1 MRFNEFNEGIDPSA
15 KAAIKGMRELSG
27 DQYYGLYK
35 TMKDV
40 AGHDGK
46 KQTAPEGKTDH
57 EVSDKPFAYA
67 YTEEEKNMIKGVDP
81 KAKQITSDKSEEV
94 KEGYYDLNDPDL
106 SMNPIDLSA
115 NPSFKE
121 IVQRYTQLVYQG
133 HASETSPEEDR
144 EYDAIEQYVA
154 QRFGEKGSAH
164 LQKAGEVSY
173 WGRDDGHGSGHIRS
187 SNLGRPN
194 QPGGNF
200 RTTKAGKMHGQDVK
214 MMKNKVADRLG
225 RHPEPALPEAY
236 EPVSRPHGT
245 YRSGIFSPNRGIA
258 RRSLTAVDKV
268 LQKPLV
274 TQQNTNRIN
283 FLLDLVPDRKLKEL
297 YGVLAYEHFPF
308 DDLRDLPWFM
318 KRLNLLIARAEQRL
332 NQEQGVAEGQGDL
345 ATALGKLSGSW
356 SGWHKEEDMSSPDID
371 VYEYDDGEGGYYG
384 RGTIE
389 HNLKSGEVKVE
400 YHDSENEADVVGTFK
415 NMGDAMRA
423 LRGDGGN
430 HGGQAPNFDR
440 LGQRKQHGPDDLR
453 KTDRTGRK
461 GTLAGGPTN
470 SLKQAIQWNK
480 GKHGP
485 VGKLPEGRYDNRDA
499 YQRDYDNSQTGFG
512 RGERDSERH
521 DIDTNNDHRTA
532 HGTWYVRIDGIV
544 DPTPYQGKAAANA
557 AGLELKKQPGNEN
570 KLFMLTTK
578 A

>member
-40 AGHDGK
+40 AGHDGE
-46 KQTAPEGKTDH
+46 KQTSPEGDTDH

-67 YTEEEKNMIKGVDP
+67 YTDEEKNMIKGVDP

-121 IVQRYTQLVYQG
+121 LVQRYTQLVYQG
-133 HASETSPEEDR
+133 HASETSPEEDQ
-144 EYDAIEQYVA
+144 EYDEIEQYVA

-200 RTTKAGKMHGQDVK
+200 RTTKAGKMHGQDAKV
-214 MMKNKVADRLG
+214 MKAKVADRLG
-225 RHPEPALPEAY
+225 RHPAPTLPEGM
-236 EPVSRPHGT
+236 S
-245 YRSGIFSPNRGIA
+245 
-258 RRSLTAVDKV
+258 
-268 LQKPLV
+268 
-274 TQQNTNRIN
+274 
-283 FLLDLVPDRKLKEL
+283 
-297 YGVLAYEHFPF
+297 
-308 DDLRDLPWFM
+308 
-318 KRLNLLIARAEQRL
+318 
-332 NQEQGVAEGQGDL
+332 EGEGDL
-345 ATALGKLSGSW
+345 ATALSKLSGSW

-389 HNLKSGEVKVE
+389 HNLKSGTVKVE
-400 YHDSENEADVVGTFK
+400 YHDSENDADVVGTFK

-423 LRGDGGN
+423 LRGSGGN

-485 VGKLPEGRYDNRDA
+485 VGKLPESMEEGNLYSMALQRYPQLKQIDRETVINALNGAYEDYLMHYGYEGIGPDEESSMIDHAVKGLNKGVSEAGNNYHANRTGFA
-499 YQRDYDNSQTGFG
+499 RPSGQRDD
-512 RGERDSERH
+512 ERH
-521 DIDTNNDHRTA
+521 DLDAPRPTIYGLKIN
-532 HGTWYVRIDGIV
+532 GKIWKKDGNTV
-544 DPTPYQGKAAANA
+544 TFFTKERALAAKNSMLNKRPE
-557 AGLELKKQPGNEN
+557 LEITLVQRPQD
-570 KLFMLTTK
+570 
-578 A
+578 

>member
-46 KQTAPEGKTDH
+46 KKTAPEGKTDH

-133 HASETSPEEDR
+133 HASETSPEEDQ
-144 EYDAIEQYVA
+144 EYDEIEQYVA

-164 LQKAGEVSY
+164 LQKAAEVSY

-200 RTTKAGKMHGQDVK
+200 RTTKAGKMHGQDAK

-225 RHPEPALPEAY
+225 RHPAPA
-236 EPVSRPHGT
+236 
-245 YRSGIFSPNRGIA
+245 
-258 RRSLTAVDKV
+258 
-268 LQKPLV
+268 
-274 TQQNTNRIN
+274 
-283 FLLDLVPDRKLKEL
+283 
-297 YGVLAYEHFPF
+297 
-308 DDLRDLPWFM
+308 
-318 KRLNLLIARAEQRL
+318 
-332 NQEQGVAEGQGDL
+332 
-345 ATALGKLSGSW
+345 
-356 SGWHKEEDMSSPDID
+356 
-371 VYEYDDGEGGYYG
+371 
-384 RGTIE
+384 
-389 HNLKSGEVKVE
+389 
-400 YHDSENEADVVGTFK
+400 
-415 NMGDAMRA
+415 
-423 LRGDGGN
+423 
-430 HGGQAPNFDR
+430 
-440 LGQRKQHGPDDLR
+440 
-453 KTDRTGRK
+453 
-461 GTLAGGPTN
+461 
-470 SLKQAIQWNK
+470 
-480 GKHGP
+480 
-485 VGKLPEGRYDNRDA
+485 LPEGRYDNRDA
-499 YQRDYDNSQTGFG
+499 YQRDYDSSQTGFG

-521 DIDTNNDHRTA
+521 DIDINNEYRDV
-532 HGTWYVRIDGIV
+532 HGTWYIRIDGIV
-544 DPTPYQGKAAANA
+544 DPTPYKGKAAANA

>member
-1 MRFNEFNEGIDPSA
+1 MRFNELTSEGIDPGA
-15 KAAIKGMRELSG
+15 KAAIKGMRELSS

-94 KEGYYDLNDPDL
+94 KEG
-106 SMNPIDLSA
+106 S
-115 NPSFKE
+115 
-121 IVQRYTQLVYQG
+121 
-133 HASETSPEEDR
+133 EEDYKKQR
-144 EYDAIEQYVA
+144 MWDQHNDDTEDLGIIGQGEHWAGIHRNKQRRLDKEQ
-154 QRFGEKGSAH
+154 
-164 LQKAGEVSY
+164 QK
-173 WGRDDGHGSGHIRS
+173 
-187 SNLGRPN
+187 
-194 QPGGNF
+194 
-200 RTTKAGKMHGQDVK
+200 K
-214 MMKNKVADRLG
+214 
-225 RHPEPALPEAY
+225 
-236 EPVSRPHGT
+236 
-245 YRSGIFSPNRGIA
+245 
-258 RRSLTAVDKV
+258 
-268 LQKPLV
+268 
-274 TQQNTNRIN
+274 
-283 FLLDLVPDRKLKEL
+283 
-297 YGVLAYEHFPF
+297 
-308 DDLRDLPWFM
+308 
-318 KRLNLLIARAEQRL
+318 
-332 NQEQGVAEGQGDL
+332 GVAEGQGDF
-345 ATALGKLSGSW
+345 ATALSKLSGSW

-389 HNLKSGEVKVE
+389 HNLKSGEVKVK
-400 YHDSENEADVVGTFK
+400 YHDSENDADVDGTFK

-423 LRGDGGN
+423 LRGQWGQN

-485 VGKLPEGRYDNRDA
+485 VGKLPESIEEGDLYATALQRYPQLKQVNRETVINALNGA
-499 YQRDYDNSQTGFG
+499 YEDYLMHYGYEGIGPDEES
-512 RGERDSERH
+512 SM
-521 DIDTNNDHRTA
+521 IDHAVKRLKQGVAEAGGKYDHRDPEHHELDA
-532 HGTWYVRIDGIV
+532 PRPLIYGLKINGKIWKKDGNTV
-544 DPTPYQGKAAANA
+544 TFFTKERALAAKKSMLNKKPE
-557 AGLELKKQPGNEN
+557 LEITLVQRPQD
-570 KLFMLTTK
+570 
-578 A
+578 